1 MRPWVPWKDFKETN
15 KHFHQFVIQHLL
27 GAGEGTWWLKALAIL
42 QKGPGFD
49 SMHLNCGSQPSVT
62 PVPEHLM
69 PSSALLGTR
78 HSHGAHI
85 YFYFLYNIQEN
96 IQKIKVNI
104 FKRKRR

>member
-1 MRPWVPWKDFKETN
+1 VVKTIGCTVGLRF
-15 KHFHQFVIQHLL
+15 
-27 GAGEGTWWLKALAIL
+27 
-42 QKGPGFD
+42 
-49 SMHLNCGSQPSVT
+49 GSQHPQSDFQLSVA